1 MQSEAMHA
9 GNLKPV
15 SWLVLVVGCI
25 AAGITYWKSTNM
37 VASELSST
45 IELRA
50 TEARYLLEGGIG
62 RYVEALRGL
71 QAQFAANP
79 DLSRHKFRQVTQT
92 LNLERRLPGVQA
104 IVFTQQIGPGGASA
118 FEETVRKEFSKGDL
132 GYPPPQ
138 IHPRRADTE
147 THIVQYTEPIIT
159 NRAGAWYDL
168 SSEPKRRAA
177 IERARDTGEWS
188 TSGRVKLVV
197 DDIVDGVIFF
207 LPVYRGGIT
216 PASVEQRRKLFFG
229 TVMLVVRTE
238 EMLLQ
243 VFGKRLLGDLDIEVY
258 DVRDDDPAPMV
269 HGASNV
275 IFDTGSYRQSDLLH
289 GDNPDFPL
297 KHRFAID
304 MAGGWWHM
312 YVTAL
317 PAFTSRSQHWLPPIA
332 ALTIG
337 LLSLLLFH
345 FLRTVEL
352 SRRKLH
358 AHASQVEQA
367 LQSNEQQLVRI
378 TESIDAVLWR
388 LEIPAGKISYVS
400 VGVEQVSGRPVQAF
414 YQNPVLW
421 LECIHP
427 ADRNEVNAMFKRIVH
442 SRRETFHYRV
452 LRPSGEVRWIRCEA
466 HFIAGTELGTDFV
479 DGIDTDITEQ
489 RLLEERL
496 WRSNRALRAIH
507 ECEEAIAST
516 DDETALLQ
524 AICDIVVRVGYRMA
538 WAGVVPNPGD
548 LRVIPVGRAGAHTGY
563 VDAIR
568 EYLEAGKLAQFP
580 NIREAILT
588 CQPGAVTDLASG
600 VVSPFL
606 REEAARHG
614 LKSKMTLPLCDNNVA
629 IGVLNVYAAEH
640 DAFDAE
646 AGTLLMDM
654 AQSLTVAI
662 QALRH
667 RRARRVAE
675 ATAHLR
681 ERAIEASANAIVIA
695 SAQAPDYLIE
705 YVNPAFEHMT
715 GYAASEVI
723 GCSPRFLYGEEP
735 DQPGLCEIRA
745 FLGERRAGQ
754 AVVRNY
760 RKDGTPYWSE
770 VHLAPV
776 KDETGKV
783 SHFVAAEYDITAAK
797 AYEAELEFQASYD
810 VLTGVAN
817 RNLLR
822 DRLMQAIAYADRYG
836 HPVWVIAINLHR
848 FKFVIDTLGLAAGDM
863 LLKKIAERLQSV
875 VRETD
880 TVARVVGDGFMLV
893 LSERNDEKLSPA
905 VVQRIIDA
913 VGQPLTLAGQ
923 EFFPSCGA
931 GVATY
936 PADGD
941 DADTLV
947 KSAGIAGY
955 RSKEMGRDHF
965 QFYTPEMNAR
975 SLERL
980 RIESDLRNAL
990 AREEFVLHYQPQV
1003 NLRTGRIVGM
1013 EALLRWQHPELGML
1027 PPTRFIPL
1035 AEETGLIVPIGDWV
1049 LRAACRQNKA
1059 WQRAGLG
1066 YLRVAVNLSIRQ
1078 FAQPNLVQSI
1088 AATLQETAL
1097 EPHYLDIELTESLL
1111 MADVEHTAR
1120 ILHGLKAL
1128 GVHLS
1133 IDDFGTG
1140 YSSLSYLKRFP
1151 IDVLK
1156 IDRSFV
1162 NDITTNPDDAIIA
1175 RSVISMAHNL
1185 RLQVIAEGVETQS
1198 QLAYLRHHGCDHM
1211 QGYYFSRPVA
1221 TDAFQ
1226 QLLTEGRTLLPAPEE
1241 AAMQEQTLLLVDDEA
1256 NVISALHR
1264 LLRVDG
1270 YRILRATS
1278 TSDAFEMLAQHAVQV
1293 ILCDQRMP
1301 EMNGT
1306 EFLSKVKDL
1315 YPETIRIMLTGY
1327 TDLQSVIDAINH
1339 GAIYRFFTKPWD
1351 DEILRDTIRE
1361 AFRHYWLLS
1370 KRDGPGQLVGP
1381 ADPVAGV
1388 TQAGMRSAA

>member
-1 MQSEAMHA
+1 MQSEPMHS
-9 GNLKPV
+9 GRLKWV
-15 SWLVLVVGCI
+15 SWLVLVVGSI
-25 AAGITYWKSTNM
+25 TAGITYWQSTNM
-37 VASELSST
+37 VARELSST

-50 TEARYLLEGGIG
+50 TEARYLLEGEIG

-71 QAQFAANP
+71 QAQFAANL
-79 DLSRHKFRQVTQT
+79 DLSRHEFRQVTQT

-104 IVFTQQIGPGGASA
+104 IVFTQQIGPGGAAA

-138 IHPRRADTE
+138 IHPRSADTE
-147 THIVQYTEPIIT
+147 THVVQYTEPIVT

-168 SSEPKRRAA
+168 SSDPKRRAA

-188 TSGRVKLVV
+188 TSGRVKLMV
-197 DDIVDGVIFF
+197 DDNVDGVIFF

-229 TVMLVVRTE
+229 TVMLVVRSE

-258 DVRDDDPAPMV
+258 DVRDDDLAPMM

-289 GDNPDFPL
+289 GHNPDFPL

-317 PAFTSRSQHWLPPIA
+317 PAFTNRSQHWLPPIA
-332 ALTIG
+332 ASTIG
-337 LLSLLLFH
+337 MLTLLLFH

-352 SRRKLH
+352 SRRKLY
-358 AHASQVEQA
+358 AHARQVEQA
-367 LQSNEQQLVRI
+367 LQTNEQQLVRI

-388 LEIPAGKISYVS
+388 LEVPAGKISYVS
-400 VGVEQVSGRPVQAF
+400 VGVEQVSGRPVQTF
-414 YQNPVLW
+414 YENPRLW
-421 LECIHP
+421 FECLHP
-427 ADRNEVNAMFKRIVH
+427 ADRDDVIAMSKRIVESKH
-442 SRRETFHYRV
+442 ETLHYRV
-452 LRPSGEVRWIRCEA
+452 LRPSGEVRWIRSEA
-466 HFIAGTELGTDFV
+466 HFMAGTEPGADFI

-507 ECEEAIAST
+507 ECEAAIAST
-516 DDETALLQ
+516 EDETALLQ

-538 WAGVVPNPGD
+538 WAGVVPNLGG

-588 CQPGAVTDLASG
+588 DQHCAVTNLASDA
-600 VVSPFL
+600 VSPFL
-606 REEAARHG
+606 QKEAARYG
-614 LKSKMTLPLCDNNVA
+614 LKSKLTLPLCHDDMT
-629 IGVLNVYAAEH
+629 IGVLNVYAAEA

-646 AGTLLMDM
+646 AGTLLVDL
-654 AQSLTVAI
+654 AQSLSVAI

-667 RRARRVAE
+667 RSALRTAE
-675 ATAHLR
+675 ATAHLQA
-681 ERAIEASANAIVIA
+681 RAIEASANAIVIA
-695 SAQAPDYLIE
+695 SAQAPDYPIE
-705 YVNPAFEHMT
+705 YVNPAFEQMT
-715 GYAASEVI
+715 GYPANDVI
-723 GCSPRFLYGEEP
+723 GRSPRLHYGNEP
-735 DQPGLCEIRA
+735 DQPGRWEIRR
-745 FLGERRAGQ
+745 LLQEKRAGH

-760 RKDGTPYWSE
+760 RKDGSPYWSE

-776 KDETGKV
+776 KDDTGEV
-783 SHFVAAEYDITAAK
+783 RHFVAAKYDISATK
-797 AYEAELEFQASYD
+797 AYETELEFQANYD
-810 VLTGVAN
+810 TLTGLAN

-822 DRLMQAIAYADRYG
+822 DRLTQAIAYADQDG
-836 HPVWVIAINLHR
+836 HAVWVVLINISR
-848 FKFVIDTLGLAAGDM
+848 FKFVTETLGLSAGDT
-863 LLKKIAERLQSV
+863 LLKKIAERLQAA

-880 TVARVVGDGFMLV
+880 TVARVIGDEFVLV
-893 LSERNDEKLSPA
+893 LSERIDAKLSPA

-913 VGQPLTLAGQ
+913 VSQPLALAGQ
-923 EFFPSCGA
+923 EFFPSCSA

-936 PADGD
+936 PADGN
-941 DADTLV
+941 DADTLI
-947 KSAGIAGY
+947 KFAGVAGY
-955 RSKEMGRDHF
+955 RSKEKGRDRF
-965 QFYTPEMNAR
+965 QFYMPEMNAR

-1013 EALLRWQHPELGML
+1013 EALLRWQHPALGML

-1049 LRAACRQNKA
+1049 LRSACRQNKA

-1066 YLRVAVNLSIRQ
+1066 HLRVAVNLSIRQ
-1078 FAQPNLVQSI
+1078 FAQPDLVQSI
-1088 AATLQETAL
+1088 AAILQETAL

-1111 MADVEHTAR
+1111 MADVENAAR

-1175 RSVISMAHNL
+1175 RSIISMAHNL

-1226 QLLTEGRTLLPAPEE
+1226 QLLMEGRTLLPAPEE

-1306 EFLSKVKDL
+1306 EFLGKVKDL

-1381 ADPVAGV
+1381 AGPVDDV
-1388 TQAGMRSAA
+1388 VQAGMRSAA